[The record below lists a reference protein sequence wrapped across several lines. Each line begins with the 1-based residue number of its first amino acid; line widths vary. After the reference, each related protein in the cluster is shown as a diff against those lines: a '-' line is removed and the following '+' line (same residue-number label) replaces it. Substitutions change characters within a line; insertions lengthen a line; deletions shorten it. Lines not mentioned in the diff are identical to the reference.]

1 MKAYEKLHGFEQ
13 FLQLKESTSFGA
25 ASSGSELL
33 STSSL
38 APRLRGLGTGLVRD
52 CSNSEKRPIYRSF
65 QSNTCFVEVNIL
77 LKTKEEENGSWVMS
91 VSRSL
96 RLASFQ
102 GASQHLPK
110 LTRGLWGP
118 RPELRSSRRH
128 SLGASWSKSALQ
140 F

>member
-1 MKAYEKLHGFEQ
+1 MVLN
-13 FLQLKESTSFGA
+13 SFYNSRRVPALGLPPPA
-25 ASSGSELL
+25 LSFSPLL
-33 STSSL
+33 PWP
-38 APRLRGLGTGLVRD
+38 PRLRGLGTFF

-77 LKTKEEENGSWVMS
+77 LKTKEEENGSRVMS
-91 VSRSL
+91 VSRSP
-96 RLASFQ
+96 RSASFQ

-128 SLGASWSKSALQ
+128 SLGASWSKSASQ